1 MAIVRQIL
9 DAFAAKQTSV
19 ATALLLAAM
28 AWTVTRLADAVDAYD
43 TLEYQVSQSR
53 DVLADGRKGFQVNV
67 KLINLS
73 GGTTLESVRAQLST
87 HAKGVQFSD
96 NPQDYLCAVEPPGW
110 AGSPKCNPQ
119 GIGFDFSIDNLTPG
133 TYVGFQAR
141 YTRADGTDQMPVLR
155 ISLPSNRNFRLLES
169 GIATG
174 ALHHQ
179 TAILAGL
186 VVVLFVLLV
195 LSIVAGVREP
205 DKKGKSR
212 SGHA

>member
-1 MAIVRQIL
+1 MAIVRKIL
-9 DAFAAKQTSV
+9 DAFAVKQTSV
-19 ATALLLAAM
+19 ATGLLLAAM

-43 TLEYQVSQSR
+43 TLEYEVSQSR
-53 DVLADGRKGFQVNV
+53 DVLADGRKGFLVEV
-67 KLINLS
+67 KLTNLS

-87 HAKGVQFSD
+87 HAKGVEFSAD
-96 NPQDYLCAVEPPGW
+96 PRDYLCAVEPPGW
-110 AGSPKCNPQ
+110 AGNPTCEPH

-133 TYVGFQAR
+133 TFVGFQAHYVR
-141 YTRADGTDQMPVLR
+141 PDGVNQLPVLR
-155 ISLPSNRNFRLLES
+155 INLPSNKNFRLLES

-186 VVVLFVLLV
+186 FVLLFVLLV

-205 DKKGKSR
+205 EKK
-212 SGHA
+212 

>member
-1 MAIVRQIL
+1 MAIVRKIL
-9 DAFAAKQTSV
+9 DAFSAKQTSV
-19 ATALLLAAM
+19 ATGLLLAAM

-43 TLEYQVSQSR
+43 TLEYQVTQSR
-53 DVLADGRKGFQVNV
+53 DVLADGRKGFLVKV
-67 KLINLS
+67 KLRNLS

-87 HAKGVQFSD
+87 HARGVEFSA
-96 NPQDYLCAVEPPGW
+96 NPDDYLCAVEPPGW
-110 AGSPKCNPQ
+110 AGNPKCDPQ

-141 YTRADGTDQMPVLR
+141 YTRPDGANETPVLR
-155 ISLPSNRNFRLLES
+155 VNLPANKNFRLLES
-169 GIATG
+169 GLATG

-186 VVVLFVLLV
+186 IVLLFVLLV

-205 DKKGKSR
+205 DKK
-212 SGHA
+212 